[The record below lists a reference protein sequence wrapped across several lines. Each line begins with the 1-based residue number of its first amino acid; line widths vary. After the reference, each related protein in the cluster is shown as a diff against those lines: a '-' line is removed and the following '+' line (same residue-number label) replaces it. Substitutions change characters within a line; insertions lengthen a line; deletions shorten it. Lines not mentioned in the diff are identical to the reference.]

1 MLPRCFPHGG
11 PSRHGLERYDL
22 SVIPLACSVSDK
34 MVRQFWPR
42 MTLIEL
48 WDSGGHYGPS

>member
-22 SVIPLACSVSDK
+22 SVIHLACSVSDK
-34 MVRQFWPR
+34 MV
-42 MTLIEL
+42 
-48 WDSGGHYGPS
+48 